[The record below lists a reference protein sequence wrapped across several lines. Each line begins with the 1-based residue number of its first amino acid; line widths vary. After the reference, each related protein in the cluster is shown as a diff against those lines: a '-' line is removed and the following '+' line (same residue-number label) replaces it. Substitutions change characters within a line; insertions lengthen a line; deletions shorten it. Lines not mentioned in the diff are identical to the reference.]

1 MSVLQVQC
9 TSQRGGGKKS
19 FLLETMFFILM
30 HSRKNV
36 GRTFYCLSFKLPL
49 SLGNYNF
56 QKIWEIHEVHKGY
69 KLFSSLY

>member
-1 MSVLQVQC
+1 
-9 TSQRGGGKKS
+9 
-19 FLLETMFFILM
+19 MFFILM